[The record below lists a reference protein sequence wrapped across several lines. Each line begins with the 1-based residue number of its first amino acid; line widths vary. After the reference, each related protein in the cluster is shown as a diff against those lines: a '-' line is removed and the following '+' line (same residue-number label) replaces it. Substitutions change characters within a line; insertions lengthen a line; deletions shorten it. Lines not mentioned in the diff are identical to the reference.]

1 MDDASSSYS
10 HSSRAGSMPNMDFP
24 KFDGVNPCL
33 WKEQCEI
40 YFEIYDVSDAM
51 KPWFATLNFVGSAA
65 IWLQTA

>member
-10 HSSRAGSMPNMDFP
+10 HSSRAGSTPNMDFP